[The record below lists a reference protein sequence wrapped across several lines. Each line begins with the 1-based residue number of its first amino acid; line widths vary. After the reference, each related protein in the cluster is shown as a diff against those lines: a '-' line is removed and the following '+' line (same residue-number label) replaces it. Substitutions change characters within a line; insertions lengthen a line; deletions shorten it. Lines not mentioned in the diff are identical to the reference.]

1 MVCIR
6 ERERKKGPGQKRGKK
21 GGRKSANK
29 KVHLC
34 LGRPEYT
41 VEVNFYGQVVEENG
55 KRKWVNQQVIYRAV

>member
-1 MVCIR
+1 MNFYGQVV
-6 ERERKKGPGQKRGKK
+6 EENGKRKEVNKYC
-21 GGRKSANK
+21 K

-55 KRKWVNQQVIYRAV
+55 EINGVNEYEKGSTLMFRTS